1 MMLSRWSRSG
11 PSEGCGTGAFT
22 LSGMTLATR
31 NVAVPPASES
41 AVPSGPR
48 RQRGGISTVM
58 SPGVQATIAYRT
70 IHCPGVDAA
79 STVASVS
86 GSVAEP
92 DGNFP
97 ARMRQPAGA
106 VIVRSMR
113 IVSPTVG

>member
-1 MMLSRWSRSG
+1 
-11 PSEGCGTGAFT
+11 
-22 LSGMTLATR
+22 
-31 NVAVPPASES
+31 
-41 AVPSGPR
+41 
-48 RQRGGISTVM
+48 
-58 SPGVQATIAYRT
+58 
-70 IHCPGVDAA
+70 
-79 STVASVS
+79 VS